1 MIVSSTGTS
10 TTCLGAFLGAFLAA
24 IFDGRCFLAMG
35 FAAPLTARWTLDF
48 AFFGVV
54 PFAAFLRAG
63 SALGLP
69 RFEFFLR
76 VATRFFALAM
86 IVPCEYAASTPI
98 SNQAN
103 YADIILSVIRHA
115 TFIPLHDARERQ
127 SAHLRRSRNSTQFR
141 RSSGRSRRKHPP
153 EGCGVPR
160 TIWLTRFVVSETLIL
175 SARMPITLCHGTCE

>member
-1 MIVSSTGTS
+1 
-10 TTCLGAFLGAFLAA
+10 
-24 IFDGRCFLAMG
+24 MG
-35 FAAPLTARWTLDF
+35 FTAPLTARWTLDL

-54 PFAAFLRAG
+54 PFAAFLRVG

-69 RFEFFLR
+69 RFELFLR
-76 VATRFFALAM
+76 VATGFFALAM

-115 TFIPLHDARERQ
+115 TFIPHPADNTLHDARERQ
-127 SAHLRRSRNSTQFR
+127 KARTTRRSRNSTQFR
-141 RSSGRSRRKHPP
+141 RSSGCSRRKHPP
-153 EGCGVPR
+153 EGCGVTR

-175 SARMPITLCHGTCE
+175 SARMPMTLRHGTCE